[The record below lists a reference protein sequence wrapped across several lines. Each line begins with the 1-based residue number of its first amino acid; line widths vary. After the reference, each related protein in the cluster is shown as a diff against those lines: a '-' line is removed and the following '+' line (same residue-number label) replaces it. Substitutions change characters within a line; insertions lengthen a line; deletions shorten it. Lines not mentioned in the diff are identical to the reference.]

1 MVWQATEMQ
10 KAAQNWPEL
19 AQNAS
24 RQAHRERTTFMTPK
38 GRELDVSI
46 EYHRTYWQ
54 TKSSVNGVYIT
65 YLRHFLRRTS
75 AE

>member
-1 MVWQATEMQ
+1 MVWQATEMK

-46 EYHRTYWQ
+46 EYHRTY
-54 TKSSVNGVYIT
+54 
-65 YLRHFLRRTS
+65 S